1 MVRRLK
7 ENKVTGILMALLVGI
22 VMFVGMG
29 TMKVNATE
37 YRSGTIDPTTLQVGD
52 TVYVGVELSS
62 DKQIVVCKQCHMI
75 WITYGGSSQYW
86 IGDRINSIV
95 KRSDAHKDHAG
106 YVGYSEFSFYFTG
119 GYLSSNNTPY
129 TVMGNSNLG
138 YTIKY
143 NTNGGSAIADAVKQT
158 HIPSTFPT
166 TTKAGYDFIGWYTD
180 ENLTQP
186 VSRELSIFEDI
197 TLYAK
202 WSKSS
207 VHQHTFSN
215 SWSSNAYGHWH
226 AATCEHSD
234 LKEDFQ
240 EHSYG
245 TAGEARYTCSI
256 CKYVDA
262 DKKAAADIVDASK
275 VVLKADE
282 VQVGDKIYFGNQLS
296 PNKWITVCRKCH
308 MIWITSA
315 DSDPDNIDVGIS
327 DGDQK
332 CYEVKQTDE
341 HKNHKDDVGYADFNW
356 YTTNSNSPLE
366 RNVPYTVIENDNLGY
381 KITYNTNGGSE
392 VTEAVHQKKL
402 PDVLP
407 TTSKAEYEFAGWYT
421 DEALTKAAV
430 PGKALTGNTILY
442 AKWMVKQST
451 PSDPEPTKPVVK
463 AKRTKANDQA
473 LSSKFNITTGKSIKV
488 TWGKVAKA
496 DGYDVYMA
504 YCKKGKYTVVKSVK
518 SAKTLSVTIN
528 KLDKKAV
535 NQKDNVKCYVVA
547 YKKVAGK
554 KVTIGKSITGHAVGK
569 KNTTVTDVKK
579 IQTKKSAYSL
589 KKGKTAKIKATIIK
603 KNNKLPL
610 FGHTAKFRYDTSNKK
625 VATVSKDG
633 KITAK
638 GKGTCYVYIY
648 AVNGCA
654 KKVKVTVK

>member
-7 ENKVTGILMALLVGI
+7 ENKVTGILTALLVGI

-29 TMKVNATE
+29 TMKVDATE

-75 WITYGGSSQYW
+75 WITYGGSSQYG

-106 YVGYSEFSFYFTG
+106 YVGYSEFSFYFTQA
-119 GYLSSNNTPY
+119 YLPKNTPY

-158 HIPSTFPT
+158 HIPSIFPT
-166 TTKAGYDFIGWYTD
+166 TTRIGYMLEGWYTD
-180 ENLTQP
+180 EKCTQAAQ
-186 VSRELSIFEDI
+186 RELSIFEDI

-202 WSKSS
+202 WIEIGA
-207 VHQHTFSN
+207 HEHTFSDN
-215 SWSSNAYGHWH
+215 WSSNAYGHWH
-226 AATCEHSD
+226 AATCEHSN
-234 LKEDFQ
+234 LEENYQK
-240 EHSYG
+240 HSYG
-245 TAGEARYTCSI
+245 TTGEDRYTCLI

-262 DKKAAADIVDASK
+262 DKKAAAEVVDASK

-282 VQVGDKIYFGNQLS
+282 VQVGDKIYFGSQLS

-528 KLDKKAV
+528 KLNKKAV

-547 YKKVAGK
+547 YKKVDGK

-589 KKGKTAKIKATIIK
+589 KKGKTAKIKATIVK

>member
-7 ENKVTGILMALLVGI
+7 ENKVTGILTALLVGI

-37 YRSGTIDPTTLQVGD
+37 YRSETIDPTTLQVGD
-52 TVYVGVELSS
+52 TVYVGAELSP

-75 WITYGGSSQYW
+75 WITYGGSSQYG

-95 KRSDAHKDHAG
+95 MRSDAHKDHAG
-106 YVGYSEFSFYFTG
+106 YVGYSEFNFYFTG
-119 GYLSSNNTPY
+119 EYLPSNTPY

-158 HIPSTFPT
+158 HIPSIFPT
-166 TTKAGYDFIGWYTD
+166 TTRIGYMLEGWYTD
-180 ENLTQP
+180 EECTQAAQ
-186 VSRELSIFEDI
+186 RELSIFEDI

-202 WSKSS
+202 WIEIGA
-207 VHQHTFSN
+207 HEHTFSDN
-215 SWSSNAYGHWH
+215 WSSNAYGHWH
-226 AATCEHSD
+226 AATCEHSN
-234 LKEDFQ
+234 LEENYQK
-240 EHSYG
+240 HSYG
-245 TAGEARYTCSI
+245 TTGEDRYTCLI

-262 DKKAAADIVDASK
+262 DKKAAAEVVDASK
-275 VVLKADE
+275 IVLKADE

-296 PNKWITVCRKCH
+296 PNKWITVCKKCH

-315 DSDPDNIDVGIS
+315 DSDPDDISVGIGVGS
-327 DGDQK
+327 QK
-332 CYEVKQTDE
+332 CYEVEQTDE
-341 HKNHKDDVGYADFNW
+341 HKDHKDDVGYADFNW

-442 AKWMVKQST
+442 AKWTVKQST
-451 PSDPEPTKPVVK
+451 PSDPEPSKPVVK
-463 AKRTKANDQA
+463 AKRTKVNDQA
-473 LSSKFNITTGKSIKV
+473 LSSKFSITTGKTIKV

-518 SAKTLSVTIN
+518 AAKTLSVTIN
-528 KLDKKAV
+528 KLNKKAV

-547 YKKVAGK
+547 YKKVDGK

-579 IQTKKSAYSL
+579 IQIKKSAYSL
-589 KKGKTAKIKATIIK
+589 KKGKTAKIKATIVK

>member
-7 ENKVTGILMALLVGI
+7 ENKVTGILTALLVGI

-29 TMKVNATE
+29 TMKVNAAE
-37 YRSGTIDPTTLQVGD
+37 YRSGTVDPTNIQVGD

-75 WITYGGSSQYW
+75 WITYGGPSKYG

-95 KRSDAHKDHAG
+95 KRLDAHKDHAG
-106 YVGYSEFSFYFTG
+106 YVGYSEFSYYFTQA
-119 GYLSSNNTPY
+119 YLPKNTPY

-158 HIPSTFPT
+158 HIPSIFPT
-166 TTKAGYDFIGWYTD
+166 TTRIGYMLEGWYTD
-180 ENLTQP
+180 AECTQAAQ
-186 VSRELSIFEDI
+186 RELSIFEDI

-202 WSKSS
+202 WIEIGA
-207 VHQHTFSN
+207 HEHTFSDN
-215 SWSSNAYGHWH
+215 WSSNAYGHWH
-226 AATCEHSD
+226 AATCEHSN
-234 LKEDFQ
+234 LEENYQK
-240 EHSYG
+240 HSYG
-245 TAGEARYTCSI
+245 TTGEDRYTCLI

-296 PNKWITVCRKCH
+296 PNKWITVCKKCH

-315 DSDPDNIDVGIS
+315 DSDPDDISVGIGVGS
-327 DGDQK
+327 QK
-332 CYEVKQTDE
+332 CYEVEQTDE
-341 HKNHKDDVGYADFNW
+341 HKDHKDDVGYADFNW
-356 YTTNSNSPLE
+356 YTTNSESPLE
-366 RNVPYTVIENDNLGY
+366 RNVPYTVVENDNLGY

-442 AKWMVKQST
+442 AKWTVKQST
-451 PSDPEPTKPVVK
+451 PSDPEPSKPVVK
-463 AKRTKANDQA
+463 AKRTKVNDQA
-473 LSSKFNITTGKSIKV
+473 LSSKFSITTGKTIKV

-496 DGYDVYMA
+496 DGYEVYMA

-518 SAKTLSVTIN
+518 AAKTLSVTIN
-528 KLDKKAV
+528 KLNKKTV

-547 YKKVAGK
+547 YKKVDGK

-579 IQTKKSAYSL
+579 IQIKKSAYSL
-589 KKGKTAKIKATIIK
+589 KKGKTAKIKATIVK

-638 GKGTCYVYIY
+638 EKGTCYVYIY

>member
-7 ENKVTGILMALLVGI
+7 ENKVTGILTALLVGI

-52 TVYVGVELSS
+52 TVYVGAELSP

-75 WITYGGSSQYW
+75 WITYGGSSQYG

-95 KRSDAHKDHAG
+95 MRSDAHKDHAG
-106 YVGYSEFSFYFTG
+106 YVGYSEFNFYFTG
-119 GYLSSNNTPY
+119 EYLPSNTPY

-158 HIPSTFPT
+158 HIPSIFPT
-166 TTKAGYDFIGWYTD
+166 TTRIGYMLEGWYTD
-180 ENLTQP
+180 EECTQAAQ
-186 VSRELSIFEDI
+186 RELSIFEDI

-202 WSKSS
+202 WIEIGA
-207 VHQHTFSN
+207 HEHTFSDN
-215 SWSSNAYGHWH
+215 WSSNAYGHWH
-226 AATCEHSD
+226 AATCGHSD

-245 TAGEARYTCSI
+245 TTGEARYTCSI

-262 DKKAAADIVDASK
+262 DKKAAADIVDASNT
-275 VVLKADE
+275 VLKADE

-332 CYEVKQTDE
+332 CYEVEQTDE
-341 HKNHKDDVGYADFNW
+341 HKDHKDDVGYADFNW

-442 AKWMVKQST
+442 AKWTVKQST

-528 KLDKKAV
+528 KLDKKVV

-547 YKKVAGK
+547 YKKVDGK

-589 KKGKTAKIKATIIK
+589 KKGKTAKIKATIVK
-603 KNNKLPL
+603 KNKKLPL

-638 GKGTCYVYIY
+638 RKGTCYVYIY

>member
-7 ENKVTGILMALLVGI
+7 ENKVTGILTALLVGI

-29 TMKVNATE
+29 TMKVNAAE
-37 YRSGTIDPTTLQVGD
+37 YRSGTVDPTNIQVGD

-75 WITYGGSSQYW
+75 WITYGGPSKYG

-95 KRSDAHKDHAG
+95 KRLDAHKDHAG
-106 YVGYSEFSFYFTG
+106 YVGYSEFSYYFTQA
-119 GYLSSNNTPY
+119 YLPKNTPY

-158 HIPSTFPT
+158 HIPSIFPT
-166 TTKAGYDFIGWYTD
+166 TTRIGYMLEGWYTD
-180 ENLTQP
+180 EECTQAAQ
-186 VSRELSIFEDI
+186 RELSIFEDI

-202 WSKSS
+202 WIEIGA
-207 VHQHTFSN
+207 HEHTFSDN
-215 SWSSNAYGHWH
+215 WSSNAYGHWH
-226 AATCEHSD
+226 AATCEHSN
-234 LKEDFQ
+234 LEENYQK
-240 EHSYG
+240 HSYG
-245 TAGEARYTCSI
+245 TTGEDRYTCLI

-296 PNKWITVCRKCH
+296 PNKWITVCKKCH

-315 DSDPDNIDVGIS
+315 DSDPDDISVGIGVGS
-327 DGDQK
+327 QK
-332 CYEVKQTDE
+332 CYEVEQTDE
-341 HKNHKDDVGYADFNW
+341 HKDHKDDVGYADFNW
-356 YTTNSNSPLE
+356 YTTNSESPLE
-366 RNVPYTVIENDNLGY
+366 RNVPYTVVENDNLGY

-442 AKWMVKQST
+442 AKWTVKQST
-451 PSDPEPTKPVVK
+451 PSDPEPSKPVVK
-463 AKRTKANDQA
+463 AKRTKVNDQA
-473 LSSKFNITTGKSIKV
+473 LSSKFSITTGKTIKV

-496 DGYDVYMA
+496 DGYEVYMA

-518 SAKTLSVTIN
+518 AAKTLSVTIN
-528 KLDKKAV
+528 KLNKKTV

-579 IQTKKSAYSL
+579 IQIKKSAYSL
-589 KKGKTAKIKATIIK
+589 NKGKTAKIKATIVK

>member
-7 ENKVTGILMALLVGI
+7 ENKVTGILTALLIGI

-29 TMKVNATE
+29 TMKVNAAE
-37 YRSGTIDPTTLQVGD
+37 YRSGTVDPTNIQVGD

-75 WITYGGSSQYW
+75 WITYGGPSKYG

-95 KRSDAHKDHAG
+95 KRLDAHKDHAS
-106 YVGYSEFSFYFTG
+106 YVGYSEFSYYFTQA
-119 GYLSSNNTPY
+119 YLPKNTPY

-158 HIPSTFPT
+158 HIPSIFPT
-166 TTKAGYDFIGWYTD
+166 TTRIGYMLEGWYTD
-180 ENLTQP
+180 EECTQAAQ
-186 VSRELSIFEDI
+186 RELSIFEDI

-202 WSKSS
+202 WIEIGA
-207 VHQHTFSN
+207 HEHTFSDN
-215 SWSSNAYGHWH
+215 WSSNAYGHWH
-226 AATCEHSD
+226 AATCEHSN
-234 LKEDFQ
+234 LEENYQK
-240 EHSYG
+240 HSYG
-245 TAGEARYTCSI
+245 TTGEDRYTCLI

-262 DKKAAADIVDASK
+262 DKKAAADIVDASNT
-275 VVLKADE
+275 VLKADE

-296 PNKWITVCRKCH
+296 PNKWITVCKKCH

-315 DSDPDNIDVGIS
+315 DSDPDDISVGIGVGS
-327 DGDQK
+327 QK
-332 CYEVKQTDE
+332 CYEVEQTDE
-341 HKNHKDDVGYADFNW
+341 HKDHKDDVGYADFNW
-356 YTTNSNSPLE
+356 YTTNSESPLE

-442 AKWMVKQST
+442 AKWTVKQST
-451 PSDPEPTKPVVK
+451 PSDPEPSKPVVK
-463 AKRTKANDQA
+463 AKRTKVNDQA
-473 LSSKFNITTGKSIKV
+473 LSSKFSITTGKTIKV

-496 DGYDVYMA
+496 DGYDVYMT

-518 SAKTLSVTIN
+518 AAKTLSVTIN

-547 YKKVAGK
+547 YKKVDGK

-579 IQTKKSAYSL
+579 IQIKKSAYSL
-589 KKGKTAKIKATIIK
+589 KKGKTAKIKATIVK

>member
-7 ENKVTGILMALLVGI
+7 ENKVTGILTALLVGI

-29 TMKVNATE
+29 TMKVNAAE
-37 YRSGTIDPTTLQVGD
+37 YRSGTVDPTNIQVGD

-75 WITYGGSSQYW
+75 WITYGGPSKYG

-95 KRSDAHKDHAG
+95 KRLDAHKDHAS
-106 YVGYSEFSFYFTG
+106 YVGYSEFSYYFTQA
-119 GYLSSNNTPY
+119 YLPKNTPY

-158 HIPSTFPT
+158 HIPSIFPT
-166 TTKAGYDFIGWYTD
+166 TTRIGYMLEGWYTD
-180 ENLTQP
+180 EECTQAAQ
-186 VSRELSIFEDI
+186 RELSIFEDI

-202 WSKSS
+202 WIEIGA
-207 VHQHTFSN
+207 HEHTFSDN
-215 SWSSNAYGHWH
+215 WSSNAYGHWH
-226 AATCEHSD
+226 AATCEHSN
-234 LKEDFQ
+234 LEENYQK
-240 EHSYG
+240 HSYG
-245 TAGEARYTCSI
+245 TTGEARYTCSI

-332 CYEVKQTDE
+332 CYEVEQTDE
-341 HKNHKDDVGYADFNW
+341 HKDHKDDVGYADFNW

-442 AKWMVKQST
+442 AKWTVKQS
-451 PSDPEPTKPVVK
+451 PVVK

-528 KLDKKAV
+528 KLNKKAV

-579 IQTKKSAYSL
+579 IQIKKSAYSL
-589 KKGKTAKIKATIIK
+589 NKGKTAKIKATIVK

>member
-7 ENKVTGILMALLVGI
+7 ENKVTGILTALLVGI

-37 YRSGTIDPTTLQVGD
+37 YRSGTIDPTNIQVGD

-75 WITYGGSSQYW
+75 WITYGGPSKYG

-95 KRSDAHKDHAG
+95 KRLDAHKDHAS
-106 YVGYSEFSFYFTG
+106 YVGYSEFSYYFTQA
-119 GYLSSNNTPY
+119 YLPKNTPY

-158 HIPSTFPT
+158 HIPSIFPT
-166 TTKAGYDFIGWYTD
+166 TTRIGYMLEGWYTD
-180 ENLTQP
+180 EECTQAAQ
-186 VSRELSIFEDI
+186 RELSIFEDI

-202 WSKSS
+202 WIEIGA
-207 VHQHTFSN
+207 HEHTFSDN
-215 SWSSNAYGHWH
+215 WSSNAYGHWH
-226 AATCEHSD
+226 AATCEHSN
-234 LKEDFQ
+234 LEENYQK
-240 EHSYG
+240 HSYG
-245 TAGEARYTCSI
+245 TTGEDRYTCLI

-262 DKKAAADIVDASK
+262 DKKAAAEVVDASK
-275 VVLKADE
+275 IVLKADE

-296 PNKWITVCRKCH
+296 PNKWITVCKKCH

-315 DSDPDNIDVGIS
+315 DSDPDDISVGIGVGS
-327 DGDQK
+327 QK
-332 CYEVKQTDE
+332 CYEVEQTDE
-341 HKNHKDDVGYADFNW
+341 HKDHKDDVGYADFNW

-442 AKWMVKQST
+442 AKWTVKQST
-451 PSDPEPTKPVVK
+451 PSDPEPSKPVVK
-463 AKRTKANDQA
+463 AKRTKVNDQA
-473 LSSKFNITTGKSIKV
+473 LSSKFSITTGKTIKV

-518 SAKTLSVTIN
+518 AAKTLSVTIN
-528 KLDKKAV
+528 KLNKKAV

-547 YKKVAGK
+547 YKKVDGK

-579 IQTKKSAYSL
+579 IQIKKSAYSL
-589 KKGKTAKIKATIIK
+589 KKGKTAKIKATIVK

>member
-7 ENKVTGILMALLVGI
+7 ENKVTGILTALLVGI

-29 TMKVNATE
+29 TMKVNAAE
-37 YRSGTIDPTTLQVGD
+37 YRSGTVDPTNIQVGD

-75 WITYGGSSQYW
+75 WITYGGPSKYG

-95 KRSDAHKDHAG
+95 KRLDAHKDHAS
-106 YVGYSEFSFYFTG
+106 YVGYSEFSYYFTQA
-119 GYLSSNNTPY
+119 YLPKNTPY

-158 HIPSTFPT
+158 HIPSIFPT
-166 TTKAGYDFIGWYTD
+166 TTRIGYMLEGWYTD
-180 ENLTQP
+180 EECTQAAQ
-186 VSRELSIFEDI
+186 RELSIFEDI

-202 WSKSS
+202 WIEIGA
-207 VHQHTFSN
+207 HEHTFSDN
-215 SWSSNAYGHWH
+215 WSSNAYGHWH
-226 AATCEHSD
+226 AATCEHSN
-234 LKEDFQ
+234 LEENYQK
-240 EHSYG
+240 HSYG
-245 TAGEARYTCSI
+245 TTGEDRYTCLI

-262 DKKAAADIVDASK
+262 DKKAAAEVVDASK
-275 VVLKADE
+275 IVLKADE

-296 PNKWITVCRKCH
+296 PNKWITVCKKCH

-315 DSDPDNIDVGIS
+315 DSDPDDISVGIGVGS
-327 DGDQK
+327 QK
-332 CYEVKQTDE
+332 CYEVEQTDE
-341 HKNHKDDVGYADFNW
+341 HKDHKDDVGYADFNW

-442 AKWMVKQST
+442 AKWTVKQST
-451 PSDPEPTKPVVK
+451 PSDPEPSKPVVK
-463 AKRTKANDQA
+463 AKRTKVNDQA
-473 LSSKFNITTGKSIKV
+473 LSSKFSITTGKTIKV

-518 SAKTLSVTIN
+518 AAKTLSVTIN
-528 KLDKKAV
+528 KLNKKAV

-547 YKKVAGK
+547 YKKVDGK

-579 IQTKKSAYSL
+579 IQIKKSAYSL
-589 KKGKTAKIKATIIK
+589 KKGKTAKIKATIVK

>member
-7 ENKVTGILMALLVGI
+7 ENKVTGILTALLIGI

-29 TMKVNATE
+29 TMKVNAAE
-37 YRSGTIDPTTLQVGD
+37 YRSGTVDPTNIQVGD

-75 WITYGGSSQYW
+75 WITYGGPSKYG

-95 KRSDAHKDHAG
+95 KRLDAHKDHAS
-106 YVGYSEFSFYFTG
+106 YVGYSEFSFYFTQA
-119 GYLSSNNTPY
+119 YLPKNTPY

-158 HIPSTFPT
+158 HIPSIFPT
-166 TTKAGYDFIGWYTD
+166 TTRIGYMLEGWYTD
-180 ENLTQP
+180 EECTQAAQ
-186 VSRELSIFEDI
+186 RELSIFEDI

-202 WSKSS
+202 WIEIGA
-207 VHQHTFSN
+207 HEHTFSDN
-215 SWSSNAYGHWH
+215 WSSNAYGHWH
-226 AATCEHSD
+226 AATCEHSN
-234 LKEDFQ
+234 LEENYQK
-240 EHSYG
+240 HSYG
-245 TAGEARYTCSI
+245 TTGEDRYTCLI

-262 DKKAAADIVDASK
+262 DKKAAAEVVDASK
-275 VVLKADE
+275 IVLKADE

-296 PNKWITVCRKCH
+296 PNKWITVCKKCH

-315 DSDPDNIDVGIS
+315 DSDPDDISVGIGVGS
-327 DGDQK
+327 QK
-332 CYEVKQTDE
+332 CYEVEQTDA
-341 HKNHKDDVGYADFNW
+341 HKDHPDDVVYADFNW
-356 YTTNSNSPLE
+356 YTTNSESPLE
-366 RNVPYTVIENDNLGY
+366 RNVPYTVVENDNLGY

-442 AKWMVKQST
+442 AKWTVKQST
-451 PSDPEPTKPVVK
+451 PSDPESPKPVVK
-463 AKRTKANDQA
+463 VKRTKANDQA

-528 KLDKKAV
+528 KLNKKAV

-569 KNTTVTDVKK
+569 KNTTVTDAKK
-579 IQTKKSAYSL
+579 IQIRKSAYSL
-589 KKGKTAKIKATIIK
+589 NKGKTAKIKATIVK

>member
-7 ENKVTGILMALLVGI
+7 ENKVTGILTALLVGI

-29 TMKVNATE
+29 TMKVNAAE
-37 YRSGTIDPTTLQVGD
+37 YRSGTVDPTNIQVGD

-75 WITYGGSSQYW
+75 WITYGGPSKYG

-95 KRSDAHKDHAG
+95 KRLDAHKDHAS
-106 YVGYSEFSFYFTG
+106 YVGYSEFSYYFTQA
-119 GYLSSNNTPY
+119 YLPKNTPY

-158 HIPSTFPT
+158 HIPSIFPT
-166 TTKAGYDFIGWYTD
+166 TTRIGYMLEGWYTD
-180 ENLTQP
+180 EECTQAAQ
-186 VSRELSIFEDI
+186 RELSIFEDI

-202 WSKSS
+202 WIEIGA
-207 VHQHTFSN
+207 HEHTFSDN
-215 SWSSNAYGHWH
+215 WSSNAYGHWH
-226 AATCEHSD
+226 AATCEHSN
-234 LKEDFQ
+234 LEENYQK
-240 EHSYG
+240 HSYG
-245 TAGEARYTCSI
+245 TTGEDRYTCLI

-262 DKKAAADIVDASK
+262 DKKAAAEVVDASK
-275 VVLKADE
+275 IVLKADE

-296 PNKWITVCRKCH
+296 PNKWITVCKKCH

-315 DSDPDNIDVGIS
+315 DSDPDDKSVGIGVGS
-327 DGDQK
+327 QK
-332 CYEVKQTDE
+332 CYEVEQTDE
-341 HKNHKDDVGYADFNW
+341 HKDHKDDVGYADFNW

-442 AKWMVKQST
+442 AKWTVKQS
-451 PSDPEPTKPVVK
+451 PVVK

-589 KKGKTAKIKATIIK
+589 KKGKTAKIKATIVK

>member
-7 ENKVTGILMALLVGI
+7 ENKVTGILTALLVGI

-52 TVYVGVELSS
+52 TVYVGAELSP

-75 WITYGGSSQYW
+75 WITYGGSSQYP

-95 KRSDAHKDHAG
+95 MRSDAHKDHAG
-106 YVGYSEFSFYFTG
+106 YVGYSEFNFYFTG
-119 GYLSSNNTPY
+119 EYLPSNTPY

-143 NTNGGSAIADAVKQT
+143 NTNDGSAIADAVKQT

-197 TLYAK
+197 TLYVK

-207 VHQHTFSN
+207 VHQHTFSD
-215 SWSSNAYGHWH
+215 SWSSNKYGHWH

-262 DKKAAADIVDASK
+262 DKKAAADIVDASNT
-275 VVLKADE
+275 VLKADE

-332 CYEVKQTDE
+332 CYEVEQTDE
-341 HKNHKDDVGYADFNW
+341 HKDHKDDVGYADFNW

-442 AKWMVKQST
+442 AKWTVKQST

-488 TWGKVAKA
+488 TWGEVAK
-496 DGYDVYMA
+496 
-504 YCKKGKYTVVKSVK
+504 
-518 SAKTLSVTIN
+518 
-528 KLDKKAV
+528 
-535 NQKDNVKCYVVA
+535 
-547 YKKVAGK
+547 
-554 KVTIGKSITGHAVGK
+554 
-569 KNTTVTDVKK
+569 
-579 IQTKKSAYSL
+579 
-589 KKGKTAKIKATIIK
+589 
-603 KNNKLPL
+603 
-610 FGHTAKFRYDTSNKK
+610 
-625 VATVSKDG
+625 
-633 KITAK
+633 
-638 GKGTCYVYIY
+638 
-648 AVNGCA
+648 
-654 KKVKVTVK
+654 

>member
-7 ENKVTGILMALLVGI
+7 ENKVTGILTALLVGI

-75 WITYGGSSQYW
+75 WITYGGSSQYG

-106 YVGYSEFSFYFTG
+106 YVGYSEFSFYFTQA
-119 GYLSSNNTPY
+119 YLPKNTPY

-158 HIPSTFPT
+158 HIPSIFPT
-166 TTKAGYDFIGWYTD
+166 TTRIGYMLEGWYTD
-180 ENLTQP
+180 EKCTQAAQ
-186 VSRELSIFEDI
+186 RELSIFEDI

-202 WSKSS
+202 WIEIGA
-207 VHQHTFSN
+207 HEHTFSDN
-215 SWSSNAYGHWH
+215 WSSNAYGHWH
-226 AATCEHSD
+226 AATCEHSN
-234 LKEDFQ
+234 LEENYQK
-240 EHSYG
+240 HSYG
-245 TAGEARYTCSI
+245 TTGEDRYTCLI

-262 DKKAAADIVDASK
+262 DKKAAAEVVDASK
-275 VVLKADE
+275 IVLKADE

-315 DSDPDNIDVGIS
+315 DSDLDDISVGIGVGS
-327 DGDQK
+327 QK
-332 CYEVKQTDE
+332 CYEVEQTDE
-341 HKNHKDDVGYADFNW
+341 HKDHKDDVGYADFNW
-356 YTTNSNSPLE
+356 YTTNSESPLE

-442 AKWMVKQST
+442 AKWTVKQST
-451 PSDPEPTKPVVK
+451 PSDPEPSKPVVK
-463 AKRTKANDQA
+463 AKRTKVNDQA
-473 LSSKFNITTGKSIKV
+473 LSSKFSITTGKTIKV

-518 SAKTLSVTIN
+518 AAKTLSVTIN
-528 KLDKKAV
+528 KLNKKAV

-547 YKKVAGK
+547 YKKVDGK

-589 KKGKTAKIKATIIK
+589 KKGKTAKIKATIVK

>member
-7 ENKVTGILMALLVGI
+7 ENKVTGILTALLVGI

-29 TMKVNATE
+29 TMKVNAAE
-37 YRSGTIDPTTLQVGD
+37 YRSGTVDPTNIQVGD

-75 WITYGGSSQYW
+75 WITYGGPSKYG

-95 KRSDAHKDHAG
+95 KRLDAHKDHAS
-106 YVGYSEFSFYFTG
+106 YVGYSEFSYYFTQA
-119 GYLSSNNTPY
+119 YLPKNTPY

-158 HIPSTFPT
+158 HIPSIFPT
-166 TTKAGYDFIGWYTD
+166 TTRIGYMLEGWYTD
-180 ENLTQP
+180 EECTQAAQ
-186 VSRELSIFEDI
+186 RELSIFEDI

-202 WSKSS
+202 WIEIGA
-207 VHQHTFSN
+207 HEHTFSDN
-215 SWSSNAYGHWH
+215 WSSNAYGHWH
-226 AATCEHSD
+226 AATCEHSN
-234 LKEDFQ
+234 LEENYQK
-240 EHSYG
+240 HSYG
-245 TAGEARYTCSI
+245 TTGEDRYTCLI

-296 PNKWITVCRKCH
+296 PNKWITVCKKCH

-315 DSDPDNIDVGIS
+315 DSDPDDISVGIGVGS
-327 DGDQK
+327 QK
-332 CYEVKQTDE
+332 CYEVEQTDE
-341 HKNHKDDVGYADFNW
+341 HKDHKDDVGYADFNW
-356 YTTNSNSPLE
+356 YTTNSESPLE
-366 RNVPYTVIENDNLGY
+366 RNVPYTVVENDNLGY

-442 AKWMVKQST
+442 AKWTVKQST
-451 PSDPEPTKPVVK
+451 PSDPEPSKPVVK
-463 AKRTKANDQA
+463 AKRTKVNDQA
-473 LSSKFNITTGKSIKV
+473 LSSKFSITTGKTIKV

-496 DGYDVYMA
+496 DGYEVYMA

-518 SAKTLSVTIN
+518 AAKTLSVTIN
-528 KLDKKAV
+528 KLNKKTV

-547 YKKVAGK
+547 YKKVDGK

-579 IQTKKSAYSL
+579 IQIKKSAYSL
-589 KKGKTAKIKATIIK
+589 KKGKTAKIKATIVK

-638 GKGTCYVYIY
+638 EKGTCYVYIY

>member
-7 ENKVTGILMALLVGI
+7 ENKVTGILTALLVGI

-52 TVYVGVELSS
+52 TVYRGVQFTSDAEVAICKTCRMVWIANGYYADHICVELEESEEHKNHS
-62 DKQIVVCKQCHMI
+62 VG
-75 WITYGGSSQYW
+75 WSYFNWYFETTNTTYSKSP
-86 IGDRINSIV
+86 ILFD
-95 KRSDAHKDHAG
+95 
-106 YVGYSEFSFYFTG
+106 
-119 GYLSSNNTPY
+119 TPY
-129 TVMGNSNLG
+129 TIVENGLLG
-138 YTIKY
+138 YTITY
-143 NTNGGSAIADAVKQT
+143 NTNGGSEVAKAEKQT
-158 HIPSTFPT
+158 NIPKDLPVPV
-166 TTKAGYDFIGWYTD
+166 KEGYDFAGWYKD
-180 ENLTQP
+180 EALTER
-186 VSRELSIFEDI
+186 VWTGSTVVKDI

-202 WSKSS
+202 WTE
-207 VHQHTFSN
+207 HTHKFSHL
-215 SWSSNAYGHWH
+215 WESNKYGHWH
-226 AATCEHSD
+226 PATCGHSD

-296 PNKWITVCRKCH
+296 PNKWITVCKKCH

-315 DSDPDNIDVGIS
+315 DSDPDDISVGIGVGS
-327 DGDQK
+327 QK
-332 CYEVKQTDE
+332 CYEVEQTDA
-341 HKNHKDDVGYADFNW
+341 HKDHPDDVVYADFNW
-356 YTTNSNSPLE
+356 YTTNSESPLE
-366 RNVPYTVIENDNLGY
+366 RNVPYTVVENDNLGY

-407 TTSKAEYEFAGWYT
+407 TTSKAEYEFSGWYT

-430 PGKALTGNTILY
+430 PGKVLTGDTILY
-442 AKWMVKQST
+442 AKWTVKQSI
-451 PSDPEPTKPVVK
+451 PSDPESPKPVVK

-528 KLDKKAV
+528 KLNKKAV

-569 KNTTVTDVKK
+569 KNTTVTDAKK
-579 IQTKKSAYSL
+579 IQIRKSAYSL
-589 KKGKTAKIKATIIK
+589 NKGKTAKIKATIVK

>member
-7 ENKVTGILMALLVGI
+7 ENKVTGILTALLVGI

-29 TMKVNATE
+29 TMKANAAE
-37 YRSGTIDPTTLQVGD
+37 YRSGTIDPTTIQVGD

-75 WITYGGSSQYW
+75 WITYGGPSQYS

-95 KRSDAHKDHAG
+95 MRSDAHKDHAG
-106 YVGYSEFSFYFTG
+106 YVGYSAFSFYFAQA
-119 GYLSSNNTPY
+119 YLPKNTPY

-143 NTNGGSAIADAVKQT
+143 NTNGGSLIADAVKQT

-166 TTKAGYDFIGWYTD
+166 TTKAGHDFIGWYTD
-180 ENLTQP
+180 ENLTQSA
-186 VSRELSIFEDI
+186 SRGLSIFEDI

-202 WSKSS
+202 WSESS

-215 SWSSNAYGHWH
+215 SWSSNVYGHWH

-245 TAGEARYTCSI
+245 TTGEDRYTCSI

-262 DKKAAADIVDASK
+262 DKKATAEIVDASK
-275 VVLKADE
+275 IVLKADE
-282 VQVGDKIYFGNQLS
+282 VQVGDEIYFGNQLS
-296 PNKWITVCRKCH
+296 PNKWIVVCNKCH
-308 MIWITSA
+308 MIWITDA
-315 DSDPDNIDVGIS
+315 DSDPDDISIGIGVG
-327 DGDQK
+327 DRK
-332 CYEVKQTDE
+332 CYEVEQTDA
-341 HKNHKDDVGYADFNW
+341 HKDHPDDVVYDNFNW
-356 YTTNSNSPLE
+356 FTTNSDSPLE

-392 VTEAVHQKKL
+392 VAEAVHQKKL

-407 TTSKAEYEFAGWYT
+407 TTTKDEYEFAGWYT
-421 DEALTKAAV
+421 DEALTEAAV

-442 AKWMVKQST
+442 AKWTVKQST
-451 PSDPEPTKPVVK
+451 PTKPTVK

-473 LSSKFNITTGKSIKV
+473 LSSKFSITTGKTIKV

-504 YCKKGKYTVVKSVK
+504 YCKKGQYTVVKSVK
-518 SAKTLSVTIN
+518 SAKTLSATIN

-547 YKKVAGK
+547 YKKVNGK

-569 KNTTVTDVKK
+569 KNTTVTDAKR
-579 IQTKKSAYSL
+579 IRINKSAYSL
-589 KKGKTAKIKATIIK
+589 KKGKTAKIKAAIVK

-625 VATVSKDG
+625 VATVSKEG

-638 GKGTCYVYIY
+638 GKGTCYVYLY

>member
-7 ENKVTGILMALLVGI
+7 ENKVTGILTALLVGI

-75 WITYGGSSQYW
+75 WITYGGSSQYG

-106 YVGYSEFSFYFTG
+106 YVGYSEFSFYFTQA
-119 GYLSSNNTPY
+119 YLPKNTPY

-158 HIPSTFPT
+158 HIPSIFPT

-180 ENLTQP
+180 ENLTQSA
-186 VSRELSIFEDI
+186 SRELSIFEDM

-202 WSKSS
+202 WSKLS
-207 VHQHTFSN
+207 VHQHTFSD

-226 AATCEHSD
+226 SATCGHSD

-296 PNKWITVCRKCH
+296 PNKWITVCKKCH

-315 DSDPDNIDVGIS
+315 DSDQDDISVGIGVGS
-327 DGDQK
+327 QK
-332 CYEVKQTDE
+332 CYEVEQTDA
-341 HKNHKDDVGYADFNW
+341 HKDHPDDVGYADFNW

-407 TTSKAEYEFAGWYT
+407 TTSKAGYEFAGWYT
-421 DEALTKAAV
+421 DEALTKVAV

-442 AKWMVKQST
+442 AKWTVKQST

-473 LSSKFNITTGKSIKV
+473 LSSKFSITTGKSIKV

-528 KLDKKAV
+528 KLNKKAV

-547 YKKVAGK
+547 YKKVADK

-569 KNTTVTDVKK
+569 KNTTVTDAKK

-589 KKGKTAKIKATIIK
+589 KKGKTAKIKATIVK

>member
-7 ENKVTGILMALLVGI
+7 ENKVTGILTALLVGI

-29 TMKVNATE
+29 TMKVNAAE
-37 YRSGTIDPTTLQVGD
+37 YRSGTVDPTNIQVGD

-75 WITYGGSSQYW
+75 WITYGGPSKYG

-95 KRSDAHKDHAG
+95 KRLDAHKDHAG
-106 YVGYSEFSFYFTG
+106 YVGYSEFSYYFTQA
-119 GYLSSNNTPY
+119 YLPKNTPY

-158 HIPSTFPT
+158 HIPSIFPT
-166 TTKAGYDFIGWYTD
+166 TTRIGYMLEGWYTD
-180 ENLTQP
+180 EECTQAAQ
-186 VSRELSIFEDI
+186 RELSIFEDI

-202 WSKSS
+202 WIEIGA
-207 VHQHTFSN
+207 HEHTFSDN
-215 SWSSNAYGHWH
+215 WSSNAYGHWH
-226 AATCEHSD
+226 AATCEHSN
-234 LKEDFQ
+234 LEENYQK
-240 EHSYG
+240 HSYG
-245 TAGEARYTCSI
+245 TTGEDRYTCLI

-296 PNKWITVCRKCH
+296 PNKWITVCKKCH

-315 DSDPDNIDVGIS
+315 DSDPDDISVGIGVGS
-327 DGDQK
+327 QK
-332 CYEVKQTDE
+332 CYEVEQTDE
-341 HKNHKDDVGYADFNW
+341 HKDHKDDVGYADFNW
-356 YTTNSNSPLE
+356 YTTNSESPLE
-366 RNVPYTVIENDNLGY
+366 RNVPYTVVENDNLGY

-442 AKWMVKQST
+442 AKWTVKQST
-451 PSDPEPTKPVVK
+451 PSDPEPSKPVVK
-463 AKRTKANDQA
+463 AKRTKVNDQA
-473 LSSKFNITTGKSIKV
+473 LSSKFSITTGKTIKV

-496 DGYDVYMA
+496 DGYEVYMA

-518 SAKTLSVTIN
+518 AAKTLSVTIN
-528 KLDKKAV
+528 KLNKKTV

-547 YKKVAGK
+547 YKKVDGK

-579 IQTKKSAYSL
+579 IQIKKSAYSL
-589 KKGKTAKIKATIIK
+589 KKGKTAKIKATIVK

-638 GKGTCYVYIY
+638 EKGTCYVYIY

>member
-7 ENKVTGILMALLVGI
+7 ENKVTGILTALLVGI

-37 YRSGTIDPTTLQVGD
+37 YRSGTIDPATLQVGD

-62 DKQIVVCKQCHMI
+62 DRQIVVCEQCHMI
-75 WITYGGSSQYW
+75 WITYGGYHDYGT
-86 IGDRINSIV
+86 GDRINSIV
-95 KRSDAHKDHAG
+95 RKSDAHKDHEKS
-106 YVGYSEFSFYFTG
+106 VGYTDFSFFFTG
-119 GYLSSNNTPY
+119 GYLPSNTPY

-158 HIPSTFPT
+158 HIPITFPT

-186 VSRELSIFEDI
+186 ASRELSIFEDI

-202 WSKSS
+202 WSKLS

-240 EHSYG
+240 GHSYG

-262 DKKAAADIVDASK
+262 DKKAAADIVDASNT
-275 VVLKADE
+275 VLKADE

-296 PNKWITVCRKCH
+296 PNKWITVCKKCH

-315 DSDPDNIDVGIS
+315 DSDPDDISVGIGVGS
-327 DGDQK
+327 QK
-332 CYEVKQTDE
+332 CYEVEQTDA
-341 HKNHKDDVGYADFNW
+341 HKDHPDDVVYADFNW
-356 YTTNSNSPLE
+356 YTTNSESPLE
-366 RNVPYTVIENDNLGY
+366 RNVPYTVVENDNLGY

-430 PGKALTGNTILY
+430 PGNALTGNTILY
-442 AKWMVKQST
+442 AKWTVKQST
-451 PSDPEPTKPVVK
+451 PSDPESPKPVVK
-463 AKRTKANDQA
+463 VKRTKANDQA
-473 LSSKFNITTGKSIKV
+473 LSSKFNITTGKTIKV

-518 SAKTLSVTIN
+518 SAKTLSMTIN

-547 YKKVAGK
+547 YKKVDGK

-569 KNTTVTDVKK
+569 KNITVTDAKK
-579 IQTKKSAYSL
+579 IQVKKSAYSL
-589 KKGKTAKIKATIIK
+589 KKGKTAKIKATIVK

>member
-7 ENKVTGILMALLVGI
+7 ENKVTGILTALLVGI

-29 TMKVNATE
+29 TMKVNAAE
-37 YRSGTIDPTTLQVGD
+37 YRSGTVDPTNIQVGD

-75 WITYGGSSQYW
+75 WITYGGPSKYG

-95 KRSDAHKDHAG
+95 KRLDAHKDHAS
-106 YVGYSEFSFYFTG
+106 YVGYSEFSYYFTQA
-119 GYLSSNNTPY
+119 YLPKNTPY

-158 HIPSTFPT
+158 HIPSIFPT
-166 TTKAGYDFIGWYTD
+166 TTRIGYMLEGWYTD
-180 ENLTQP
+180 EECTQAAQ
-186 VSRELSIFEDI
+186 RELSIFEDI

-202 WSKSS
+202 WIEIGA
-207 VHQHTFSN
+207 HEHTFSDN
-215 SWSSNAYGHWH
+215 WSSNAYGHWH
-226 AATCEHSD
+226 AATCEHSN
-234 LKEDFQ
+234 LEENYQK
-240 EHSYG
+240 HSYG
-245 TAGEARYTCSI
+245 TTGEDRYTCLI

-262 DKKAAADIVDASK
+262 DKKAAAEVVDASK
-275 VVLKADE
+275 IVLKADE

-296 PNKWITVCRKCH
+296 PNKWITVCKKCH

-315 DSDPDNIDVGIS
+315 DSDPDDISVGIGVGS
-327 DGDQK
+327 QK
-332 CYEVKQTDE
+332 CYEVEQTDE
-341 HKNHKDDVGYADFNW
+341 HKDHKDDVGYADFNW
-356 YTTNSNSPLE
+356 YTTNSESPLE
-366 RNVPYTVIENDNLGY
+366 RNVPYTVVENGLLGY
-381 KITYNTNGGSE
+381 TITYNTNGGSE

-442 AKWMVKQST
+442 AKWTVKQST
-451 PSDPEPTKPVVK
+451 PSDPEPSKPVVK
-463 AKRTKANDQA
+463 AKRTKVNDQA
-473 LSSKFNITTGKSIKV
+473 LSSKFSITTGKTIKV

-496 DGYDVYMA
+496 DGYEVYMA

-518 SAKTLSVTIN
+518 AAKTLSVTIN
-528 KLDKKAV
+528 KLNKKAV

-547 YKKVAGK
+547 YKKVDGK

-579 IQTKKSAYSL
+579 IQIKKSAYSL
-589 KKGKTAKIKATIIK
+589 KKGKTAKIKATIVK

-638 GKGTCYVYIY
+638 EKGTCYVYIY

>member
-7 ENKVTGILMALLVGI
+7 ENKVTGILTALLVGI

-52 TVYVGVELSS
+52 TVYVGAELSP

-75 WITYGGSSQYW
+75 WITYGGSSQYG

-95 KRSDAHKDHAG
+95 MRSDAHKDHAG
-106 YVGYSEFSFYFTG
+106 YVGYSEFNFYFTG
-119 GYLSSNNTPY
+119 EYLPSNTPY

-158 HIPSTFPT
+158 HIPSIFPT
-166 TTKAGYDFIGWYTD
+166 TTRIGYMLEGWYTD
-180 ENLTQP
+180 EECTQAAQ
-186 VSRELSIFEDI
+186 RELSIFEDI

-202 WSKSS
+202 WIEIGA
-207 VHQHTFSN
+207 HEHTFSDN
-215 SWSSNAYGHWH
+215 WSSNAYGHWH
-226 AATCEHSD
+226 AATCEHSN
-234 LKEDFQ
+234 LEENYQK
-240 EHSYG
+240 HSYG
-245 TAGEARYTCSI
+245 TTGEDRYTCLI

-262 DKKAAADIVDASK
+262 DKKAAAEVVDASK
-275 VVLKADE
+275 IVLKADE

-296 PNKWITVCRKCH
+296 PNKWITVCKKCH

-315 DSDPDNIDVGIS
+315 DSDPDDISVGIGVGS
-327 DGDQK
+327 QK
-332 CYEVKQTDE
+332 CYEVEQTDA
-341 HKNHKDDVGYADFNW
+341 HKDHPDDVVYADFNW
-356 YTTNSNSPLE
+356 YTTNSESPLE
-366 RNVPYTVIENDNLGY
+366 RNVPYTVVENGLLGY
-381 KITYNTNGGSE
+381 TITYNTNGGSE

-442 AKWMVKQST
+442 AKWTVKQS
-451 PSDPEPTKPVVK
+451 PVVK

-528 KLDKKAV
+528 KLNKKAV

-589 KKGKTAKIKATIIK
+589 KKGKTAKIKATIVK

-633 KITAK
+633 RITAK

>member
-7 ENKVTGILMALLVGI
+7 ENKVTGILTALLVGI

-75 WITYGGSSQYW
+75 WITYSGSSQYG

-106 YVGYSEFSFYFTG
+106 YVGYSEFSFYFTQA
-119 GYLSSNNTPY
+119 YLPKNTPY

-158 HIPSTFPT
+158 HIPSIFPT
-166 TTKAGYDFIGWYTD
+166 TTRIGYMLEGWYTD
-180 ENLTQP
+180 EKCTQAAQ
-186 VSRELSIFEDI
+186 RELSIFEDI

-202 WSKSS
+202 WIEIGA
-207 VHQHTFSN
+207 HEHTFSDN
-215 SWSSNAYGHWH
+215 WSSNAYGHWH
-226 AATCEHSD
+226 AATCEHSN
-234 LKEDFQ
+234 LEENYQK
-240 EHSYG
+240 HSYG
-245 TAGEARYTCSI
+245 TTGEDRYTCLI

-262 DKKAAADIVDASK
+262 DKKAAAEVVDASK
-275 VVLKADE
+275 IVLKADE

-315 DSDPDNIDVGIS
+315 DSDPDDISVGIGVGS
-327 DGDQK
+327 QK
-332 CYEVKQTDE
+332 CYEVEQTDE
-341 HKNHKDDVGYADFNW
+341 HKDHKDDVGYADFNW
-356 YTTNSNSPLE
+356 YTTNSESPLE

-442 AKWMVKQST
+442 AKWTVKQST
-451 PSDPEPTKPVVK
+451 PSDPEPSKPVVK
-463 AKRTKANDQA
+463 AKRTKVNDQA
-473 LSSKFNITTGKSIKV
+473 LSSKFSITTGKTIKV

-518 SAKTLSVTIN
+518 AAKTLSVTIN
-528 KLDKKAV
+528 KLNKKAV

-547 YKKVAGK
+547 YKKVDGK

-589 KKGKTAKIKATIIK
+589 KKGKTAKIKATIVK

>member
-7 ENKVTGILMALLVGI
+7 ENKVTGILTALLVGI

-29 TMKVNATE
+29 TMKVNAAE
-37 YRSGTIDPTTLQVGD
+37 YRSGTVDPTNIQVGD

-75 WITYGGSSQYW
+75 WITYGGPSKYG

-95 KRSDAHKDHAG
+95 KRLDAHKDHAS
-106 YVGYSEFSFYFTG
+106 YVGYSEFSYYFTQA
-119 GYLSSNNTPY
+119 YLPKNTPY

-158 HIPSTFPT
+158 HIPSIFPT
-166 TTKAGYDFIGWYTD
+166 TTRIGYMLEGWYTD
-180 ENLTQP
+180 EECTQAAQ
-186 VSRELSIFEDI
+186 RELSIFEDI

-202 WSKSS
+202 WIEIGA
-207 VHQHTFSN
+207 HEHTFSDN
-215 SWSSNAYGHWH
+215 WSSNAYGHWH
-226 AATCEHSD
+226 AATCEHSN
-234 LKEDFQ
+234 LEENYQK
-240 EHSYG
+240 HSYG
-245 TAGEARYTCSI
+245 TTGEDRYTCLI

-262 DKKAAADIVDASK
+262 DKKAAAEVVDASK
-275 VVLKADE
+275 IVLKADE

-296 PNKWITVCRKCH
+296 PNKWITVCKKCH

-315 DSDPDNIDVGIS
+315 DSDPDDISVGIGVGS
-327 DGDQK
+327 QK
-332 CYEVKQTDE
+332 CYEVEQTDE
-341 HKNHKDDVGYADFNW
+341 HKDHKDDVGYADFNW

-442 AKWMVKQST
+442 AKWTVKQST
-451 PSDPEPTKPVVK
+451 PSDPEPSKPVVK
-463 AKRTKANDQA
+463 AKRTKVNDQA
-473 LSSKFNITTGKSIKV
+473 LSSKFSITTGKTIKV

-518 SAKTLSVTIN
+518 AAKTLSVTIN
-528 KLDKKAV
+528 KLNKKAV

-547 YKKVAGK
+547 YKKVDGK

-579 IQTKKSAYSL
+579 IQIKKSAYSL
-589 KKGKTAKIKATIIK
+589 KKGKTAKIKATIVK

-638 GKGTCYVYIY
+638 EKGTCYVYIY

>member
-7 ENKVTGILMALLVGI
+7 ENKVTGILTALLVGI

-29 TMKVNATE
+29 TMKVNAAE
-37 YRSGTIDPTTLQVGD
+37 YRSGTVDPTNIQVGD

-75 WITYGGSSQYW
+75 WITYGGPSKYG

-95 KRSDAHKDHAG
+95 KRLDAHKDHAG
-106 YVGYSEFSFYFTG
+106 YVGYSEFSYYFTQA
-119 GYLSSNNTPY
+119 YLPKNTPY

-158 HIPSTFPT
+158 HIPSIFPT
-166 TTKAGYDFIGWYTD
+166 TTRIGYMLEGWYTD
-180 ENLTQP
+180 EECTQAAQ
-186 VSRELSIFEDI
+186 RELSIFEDI

-202 WSKSS
+202 WIEIGA
-207 VHQHTFSN
+207 HEHTFSDN
-215 SWSSNAYGHWH
+215 WSSNAYGHWH
-226 AATCEHSD
+226 AATCEHSN
-234 LKEDFQ
+234 LEENYQK
-240 EHSYG
+240 HSYG
-245 TAGEARYTCSI
+245 TTGEDRYTCLI

-262 DKKAAADIVDASK
+262 DKKAAAEVVDASK
-275 VVLKADE
+275 IVLKADE

-296 PNKWITVCRKCH
+296 PNKWITVCKKCH

-315 DSDPDNIDVGIS
+315 DSDPDDISVGIGVGS
-327 DGDQK
+327 QK
-332 CYEVKQTDE
+332 CYEVEQTDE
-341 HKNHKDDVGYADFNW
+341 HKDHKDDVGYADFNW

-442 AKWMVKQST
+442 AKWTVKQST
-451 PSDPEPTKPVVK
+451 PSDPEPSKPVVK
-463 AKRTKANDQA
+463 AKRTKVNDQA
-473 LSSKFNITTGKSIKV
+473 LSSKFSITTGKTIKV

-518 SAKTLSVTIN
+518 AAKTLSVTIN
-528 KLDKKAV
+528 KLNKKAV

-547 YKKVAGK
+547 YKKVDGK

-579 IQTKKSAYSL
+579 IQIKKSAYSL
-589 KKGKTAKIKATIIK
+589 KKGKTAKIKATIVK

>member
-7 ENKVTGILMALLVGI
+7 ENKVTGILTALLVGI

-29 TMKVNATE
+29 TMKVNAAE
-37 YRSGTIDPTTLQVGD
+37 YRSGTVDPTNIQVGD

-75 WITYGGSSQYW
+75 WITYGGPSKYG

-95 KRSDAHKDHAG
+95 KRLDAHKDHAG
-106 YVGYSEFSFYFTG
+106 YVGYSEFSYYFTQA
-119 GYLSSNNTPY
+119 YLPKNTPY

-158 HIPSTFPT
+158 HIPSIFPT
-166 TTKAGYDFIGWYTD
+166 TTRIGYMLEGWYTD
-180 ENLTQP
+180 EECTQAAQ
-186 VSRELSIFEDI
+186 RELSIFEDI

-202 WSKSS
+202 WIEIGAYE
-207 VHQHTFSN
+207 HTFSDN
-215 SWSSNAYGHWH
+215 WSSNAYGHWH
-226 AATCEHSD
+226 AATCEHSN
-234 LKEDFQ
+234 LEENYQK
-240 EHSYG
+240 HSYG
-245 TAGEARYTCSI
+245 TTGEDRYTCLI

-296 PNKWITVCRKCH
+296 PNKWITVCKKCH

-315 DSDPDNIDVGIS
+315 DSDPDDISVGIGVGS
-327 DGDQK
+327 QK
-332 CYEVKQTDE
+332 CYEVEQTDE
-341 HKNHKDDVGYADFNW
+341 HKDHKDDVGYADFNW
-356 YTTNSNSPLE
+356 YTTNSESPLE
-366 RNVPYTVIENDNLGY
+366 RNVPYTVVENDNLGY

-442 AKWMVKQST
+442 AKWTVKQST
-451 PSDPEPTKPVVK
+451 PSDPEPSKPVVK
-463 AKRTKANDQA
+463 AKRTKVNDQA
-473 LSSKFNITTGKSIKV
+473 LSSKFSITTGKTIKV

-496 DGYDVYMA
+496 DGYEVYMA

-518 SAKTLSVTIN
+518 AAKTLSVTIN
-528 KLDKKAV
+528 KLNKKTV

-547 YKKVAGK
+547 YKKVDGK

-579 IQTKKSAYSL
+579 IQIKKSAYSL
-589 KKGKTAKIKATIIK
+589 KKGKTAKIKATIVK

-638 GKGTCYVYIY
+638 EKGTCYVYIY

>member
-7 ENKVTGILMALLVGI
+7 ENKVTGILTALLVGI

-29 TMKVNATE
+29 TMKVNAAE
-37 YRSGTIDPTTLQVGD
+37 YRSGTVDPTNIQVGD

-75 WITYGGSSQYW
+75 WITYGGPSKYG

-95 KRSDAHKDHAG
+95 KRLDAHKDHAG
-106 YVGYSEFSFYFTG
+106 YVGYSEFSYYFTQA
-119 GYLSSNNTPY
+119 YLPKNTPY

-158 HIPSTFPT
+158 HIPSIFPT
-166 TTKAGYDFIGWYTD
+166 TTRIGYMLEGWCTD
-180 ENLTQP
+180 EECTQAAQ
-186 VSRELSIFEDI
+186 RELSIFEDI

-202 WSKSS
+202 WIEIGA
-207 VHQHTFSN
+207 HEHTFSDN
-215 SWSSNAYGHWH
+215 WSSNAYGHWH
-226 AATCEHSD
+226 AATCEHSN
-234 LKEDFQ
+234 LEENYQK
-240 EHSYG
+240 HSYG
-245 TAGEARYTCSI
+245 TTGEDRYTCLI

-296 PNKWITVCRKCH
+296 PNKWITVCKKCH

-315 DSDPDNIDVGIS
+315 DSDPDDISVGIGVGS
-327 DGDQK
+327 QK
-332 CYEVKQTDE
+332 CYEVEQTDE
-341 HKNHKDDVGYADFNW
+341 HKDHKDDVGYADFNW
-356 YTTNSNSPLE
+356 YTTNSESPLE
-366 RNVPYTVIENDNLGY
+366 RNVPYTVVENDNLGY

-442 AKWMVKQST
+442 AKWTVKQST
-451 PSDPEPTKPVVK
+451 PSDPEPSKPVVK
-463 AKRTKANDQA
+463 AKRTKVNDQA
-473 LSSKFNITTGKSIKV
+473 LSSKFSITTGKTIKV

-496 DGYDVYMA
+496 DGYEVYMA

-518 SAKTLSVTIN
+518 AAKTLSVTIN
-528 KLDKKAV
+528 KLNKKAV

-547 YKKVAGK
+547 YKKVDGK

-579 IQTKKSAYSL
+579 IQIKKSAYSL
-589 KKGKTAKIKATIIK
+589 KKGKTAKIKATIVK

-638 GKGTCYVYIY
+638 EKGTCYVYIY

>member
-7 ENKVTGILMALLVGI
+7 ENKVTGILTALLIGI

-29 TMKVNATE
+29 TMKVNAAE
-37 YRSGTIDPTTLQVGD
+37 YRSGTVDPTNIQVGD

-62 DKQIVVCKQCHMI
+62 DRQIVVCEQCHMI
-75 WITYGGSSQYW
+75 WITYGGYHDYGT
-86 IGDRINSIV
+86 GDRINSIV
-95 KRSDAHKDHAG
+95 RKSDAHKDHEKS
-106 YVGYSEFSFYFTG
+106 VGYTDFSFFFTG
-119 GYLSSNNTPY
+119 GYLPSNTPY

-180 ENLTQP
+180 ENLTQSA
-186 VSRELSIFEDI
+186 SRELSIFEDM

-202 WSKSS
+202 WSKLS

-226 AATCEHSD
+226 PATCGHSD

-262 DKKAAADIVDASK
+262 DKKAAADIVDASNT
-275 VVLKADE
+275 VLKADE

-332 CYEVKQTDE
+332 CYEVEQTDE
-341 HKNHKDDVGYADFNW
+341 HKDHKDDVGYADFNW

-366 RNVPYTVIENDNLGY
+366 RNVPYTVVENDNLGY

-430 PGKALTGNTILY
+430 PGKALTGDTILY
-442 AKWMVKQST
+442 AKWTVKQS
-451 PSDPEPTKPVVK
+451 PVVK

-518 SAKTLSVTIN
+518 SAKTLSMTIN

-569 KNTTVTDVKK
+569 KNTTVTDAKK
-579 IQTKKSAYSL
+579 IQVRKSAYSL
-589 KKGKTAKIKATIIK
+589 NKGKTAKIKATIVK

>member
-7 ENKVTGILMALLVGI
+7 ENKVTGILTALLVGI

-52 TVYVGVELSS
+52 TVYVGAELSP

-75 WITYGGSSQYW
+75 WITYGGSSQYG

-95 KRSDAHKDHAG
+95 MRSDAHKDHAG
-106 YVGYSEFSFYFTG
+106 YVGYSEFNFYFTG
-119 GYLSSNNTPY
+119 EYLPSNTPY

-158 HIPSTFPT
+158 HIPSIFPT
-166 TTKAGYDFIGWYTD
+166 TTRIGYMLEGWYTD
-180 ENLTQP
+180 EECTQAAQ
-186 VSRELSIFEDI
+186 RELSIFEDI

-202 WSKSS
+202 WIEIGA
-207 VHQHTFSN
+207 HEHTFSDN
-215 SWSSNAYGHWH
+215 WSSNAYGHWH
-226 AATCEHSD
+226 AATCEHSN
-234 LKEDFQ
+234 LEENYQK
-240 EHSYG
+240 HSYG
-245 TAGEARYTCSI
+245 TTGEDRYTCLI

-262 DKKAAADIVDASK
+262 DKKAAAEVVDASK
-275 VVLKADE
+275 IVLKADE

-296 PNKWITVCRKCH
+296 PNKWITVCKKCH

-315 DSDPDNIDVGIS
+315 DSDPDDISVGIGVGS
-327 DGDQK
+327 QK
-332 CYEVKQTDE
+332 CYEVEQTDE
-341 HKNHKDDVGYADFNW
+341 HKDHKDDVGYADFNW

-442 AKWMVKQST
+442 AKWTVKQST
-451 PSDPEPTKPVVK
+451 PSDPEPSKPVVK
-463 AKRTKANDQA
+463 AKRTKVNDQA
-473 LSSKFNITTGKSIKV
+473 LSSKFSITTGKTIKV

-518 SAKTLSVTIN
+518 AAKTLSVTIN
-528 KLDKKAV
+528 KLNKKAV

-547 YKKVAGK
+547 YKKVDGK

-579 IQTKKSAYSL
+579 IQIKKSAYSL
-589 KKGKTAKIKATIIK
+589 KKGKTAKIKATIVK

>member
-7 ENKVTGILMALLVGI
+7 ENKVTGILTALLVGI

-29 TMKVNATE
+29 TMKVNAAE
-37 YRSGTIDPTTLQVGD
+37 YRSGTVDPTNIQVGD

-75 WITYGGSSQYW
+75 WITYGGPSKYG

-95 KRSDAHKDHAG
+95 KRLDAHKDHAS
-106 YVGYSEFSFYFTG
+106 YVGYSEFSYYFTQA
-119 GYLSSNNTPY
+119 YLPKNTPY

-158 HIPSTFPT
+158 HIPSIFPT
-166 TTKAGYDFIGWYTD
+166 TTRIGYMLEGWYTD
-180 ENLTQP
+180 EECTQAAQ
-186 VSRELSIFEDI
+186 RELSIFEDI

-202 WSKSS
+202 WIEIGA
-207 VHQHTFSN
+207 HEHTFSDN
-215 SWSSNAYGHWH
+215 WSSNAYGHWH
-226 AATCEHSD
+226 AATCEHSN
-234 LKEDFQ
+234 LEENYQK
-240 EHSYG
+240 HSYG
-245 TAGEARYTCSI
+245 TTGEDRYTCLI

-262 DKKAAADIVDASK
+262 DKKAAAEVVDASK
-275 VVLKADE
+275 IVLKADE

-296 PNKWITVCRKCH
+296 PNKWITVCKKCH

-315 DSDPDNIDVGIS
+315 DSDPDDISVGIGVGS
-327 DGDQK
+327 QK
-332 CYEVKQTDE
+332 CYEVEQTDE
-341 HKNHKDDVGYADFNW
+341 HKDHKDDVGYADFNW

-442 AKWMVKQST
+442 AKWTVKQST
-451 PSDPEPTKPVVK
+451 PSDPEPSKPVVK
-463 AKRTKANDQA
+463 AKRTKVNDQA

-496 DGYDVYMA
+496 DGYDVYMV

-528 KLDKKAV
+528 KLNKKAV

-579 IQTKKSAYSL
+579 VKTKKSAYSL
-589 KKGKTAKIKATIIK
+589 KKGKTAKIKATIVK

>member
-7 ENKVTGILMALLVGI
+7 ENKVTGILTALLVGI

-52 TVYVGVELSS
+52 TVYVGAELSP

-95 KRSDAHKDHAG
+95 MRSDAHKDHAG
-106 YVGYSEFSFYFTG
+106 YVGYSEFSYYFTQA
-119 GYLSSNNTPY
+119 YLPKNTPY

-158 HIPSTFPT
+158 HIPSIFPT
-166 TTKAGYDFIGWYTD
+166 TTRIGYMLEGWYTD
-180 ENLTQP
+180 EECTQAAQ
-186 VSRELSIFEDI
+186 RELSIFEDI

-202 WSKSS
+202 WIEIGA
-207 VHQHTFSN
+207 HEHTFSDN
-215 SWSSNAYGHWH
+215 WSSNAYGHWH
-226 AATCEHSD
+226 AATCEHSN
-234 LKEDFQ
+234 LEENYQK
-240 EHSYG
+240 HSYG
-245 TAGEARYTCSI
+245 TTGEDRYTCLI

-262 DKKAAADIVDASK
+262 DKKAAAEVVDASK
-275 VVLKADE
+275 IVLKADE

-296 PNKWITVCRKCH
+296 PNKWITVCKKCH

-315 DSDPDNIDVGIS
+315 DSDPDDISVGIGVGS
-327 DGDQK
+327 QK
-332 CYEVKQTDE
+332 CYEVEQTDE
-341 HKNHKDDVGYADFNW
+341 HKVHKDDVGYADFNW

-442 AKWMVKQST
+442 AKWTVKQST
-451 PSDPEPTKPVVK
+451 PSDPEPSKPVVK
-463 AKRTKANDQA
+463 AKRTKVNDQA
-473 LSSKFNITTGKSIKV
+473 LSSKFSITTGKTIKV

-518 SAKTLSVTIN
+518 AAKTLSVTIN
-528 KLDKKAV
+528 KLNKKAV

-547 YKKVAGK
+547 YKKVDGK

-569 KNTTVTDVKK
+569 KNTIVTDVKK

-589 KKGKTAKIKATIIK
+589 KKGKTAKIKATIVK

>member
-1 MVRRLK
+1 MEIRSVMRL
-7 ENKVTGILMALLVGI
+7 
-22 VMFVGMG
+22 
-29 TMKVNATE
+29 
-37 YRSGTIDPTTLQVGD
+37 S
-52 TVYVGVELSS
+52 
-62 DKQIVVCKQCHMI
+62 
-75 WITYGGSSQYW
+75 
-86 IGDRINSIV
+86 
-95 KRSDAHKDHAG
+95 
-106 YVGYSEFSFYFTG
+106 
-119 GYLSSNNTPY
+119 
-129 TVMGNSNLG
+129 
-138 YTIKY
+138 
-143 NTNGGSAIADAVKQT
+143 
-158 HIPSTFPT
+158 
-166 TTKAGYDFIGWYTD
+166 
-180 ENLTQP
+180 
-186 VSRELSIFEDI
+186 
-197 TLYAK
+197 
-202 WSKSS
+202 
-207 VHQHTFSN
+207 
-215 SWSSNAYGHWH
+215 
-226 AATCEHSD
+226 
-234 LKEDFQ
+234 
-240 EHSYG
+240 
-245 TAGEARYTCSI
+245 
-256 CKYVDA
+256 
-262 DKKAAADIVDASK
+262 
-275 VVLKADE
+275 
-282 VQVGDKIYFGNQLS
+282 
-296 PNKWITVCRKCH
+296 
-308 MIWITSA
+308 
-315 DSDPDNIDVGIS
+315 
-327 DGDQK
+327 
-332 CYEVKQTDE
+332 
-341 HKNHKDDVGYADFNW
+341 
-356 YTTNSNSPLE
+356 
-366 RNVPYTVIENDNLGY
+366 ENDNLGY

-407 TTSKAEYEFAGWYT
+407 TTSKAGYEFAGWYT

-442 AKWMVKQST
+442 AKWTVKQST

-569 KNTTVTDVKK
+569 KNTTVTDAKK

-589 KKGKTAKIKATIIK
+589 KKGKTAKIKATIVK

>member
-7 ENKVTGILMALLVGI
+7 ENKVTGILTALLVGI

-29 TMKVNATE
+29 TMKVNAAE
-37 YRSGTIDPTTLQVGD
+37 YRSGTVDPTNIQVGD

-75 WITYGGSSQYW
+75 WITYGGPSKYG

-95 KRSDAHKDHAG
+95 KRLDAHKDHAG
-106 YVGYSEFSFYFTG
+106 YVGYSEFSYYFTQA
-119 GYLSSNNTPY
+119 YLPKNTPY

-158 HIPSTFPT
+158 HIPSIFPT
-166 TTKAGYDFIGWYTD
+166 TTRIGYMLEGWYTD
-180 ENLTQP
+180 EECTQAAQ
-186 VSRELSIFEDI
+186 RELSIFEDI

-202 WSKSS
+202 WIEIGA
-207 VHQHTFSN
+207 HEHTFSDN
-215 SWSSNAYGHWH
+215 WSSNAYGHWH
-226 AATCEHSD
+226 AATCEHSN
-234 LKEDFQ
+234 LEENYQK
-240 EHSYG
+240 HSYG
-245 TAGEARYTCSI
+245 TTGEDRYTCLI

-296 PNKWITVCRKCH
+296 PNKWITVCKKCH

-315 DSDPDNIDVGIS
+315 DSDPDDISVGIGVGS
-327 DGDQK
+327 QK
-332 CYEVKQTDE
+332 CYEVEQTDE
-341 HKNHKDDVGYADFNW
+341 HKDHKDDVGYADFNW
-356 YTTNSNSPLE
+356 YTTNSESPLE

-442 AKWMVKQST
+442 AKWTVKQS
-451 PSDPEPTKPVVK
+451 PVVK

-473 LSSKFNITTGKSIKV
+473 LSSKFSITTGKTIKV

-518 SAKTLSVTIN
+518 AAKTLSVTIN
-528 KLDKKAV
+528 KLNKKTV

-547 YKKVAGK
+547 YKKVDGK

-579 IQTKKSAYSL
+579 IQIKKSAYSL
-589 KKGKTAKIKATIIK
+589 KKGKTAKIKATIVK

>member
-7 ENKVTGILMALLVGI
+7 ENKVTGILTALLVGI

-29 TMKVNATE
+29 TMKVNAAE
-37 YRSGTIDPTTLQVGD
+37 YRSGTVDPTNIQVGD

-75 WITYGGSSQYW
+75 WITYGGPSKYG

-95 KRSDAHKDHAG
+95 KRSDAHKDHAS
-106 YVGYSEFSFYFTG
+106 YVGYSEFSYYFTQA
-119 GYLSSNNTPY
+119 YLPKNTPY

-158 HIPSTFPT
+158 HIPSIFPT
-166 TTKAGYDFIGWYTD
+166 TTRIGYMLEGWYTD
-180 ENLTQP
+180 EECTQAAQ
-186 VSRELSIFEDI
+186 RELSIFEDI

-202 WSKSS
+202 WIEIGA
-207 VHQHTFSN
+207 HEHTFSDN
-215 SWSSNAYGHWH
+215 WSSNAYGHWH
-226 AATCEHSD
+226 AATCEHSN
-234 LKEDFQ
+234 LEENYQK
-240 EHSYG
+240 HSYG
-245 TAGEARYTCSI
+245 TTGEDRYTCLI

-262 DKKAAADIVDASK
+262 DKKAAAEVVDASK
-275 VVLKADE
+275 IVLKADE

-296 PNKWITVCRKCH
+296 PNKWITVCKKCH

-315 DSDPDNIDVGIS
+315 DSDPDDISVGIGVGS
-327 DGDQK
+327 QK
-332 CYEVKQTDE
+332 CYEVEQTDE
-341 HKNHKDDVGYADFNW
+341 HKDHKDDVGYADFNW

-442 AKWMVKQST
+442 AKWTVKQST
-451 PSDPEPTKPVVK
+451 PSDPEPSKPVVK
-463 AKRTKANDQA
+463 AKRTKVNDQA
-473 LSSKFNITTGKSIKV
+473 LSSKFSITTGKTIKV

-518 SAKTLSVTIN
+518 AAKTLSVTIN
-528 KLDKKAV
+528 KLNKKAV

-547 YKKVAGK
+547 YKKVDGK

-579 IQTKKSAYSL
+579 IQIKKSAYSL
-589 KKGKTAKIKATIIK
+589 KKGKTAKIKATIVK

-638 GKGTCYVYIY
+638 EKGTCYVYIY

>member
-7 ENKVTGILMALLVGI
+7 ENKVTGILTALLVGI

-29 TMKVNATE
+29 TMKVNAAE
-37 YRSGTIDPTTLQVGD
+37 YRSGTVDPTNIQVGD

-75 WITYGGSSQYW
+75 WITYGGPSKYG

-95 KRSDAHKDHAG
+95 KRLDAHKDHAS
-106 YVGYSEFSFYFTG
+106 YVGYSEFSYYFTQA
-119 GYLSSNNTPY
+119 YLPKNTPY

-158 HIPSTFPT
+158 HIPSIFPT
-166 TTKAGYDFIGWYTD
+166 TTRIGYMLEGWYTD
-180 ENLTQP
+180 EECTQAAQ
-186 VSRELSIFEDI
+186 RELSIFEDI

-202 WSKSS
+202 WIEIGA
-207 VHQHTFSN
+207 HEHTFSDN
-215 SWSSNAYGHWH
+215 WSSNAYGHWH
-226 AATCEHSD
+226 AATCEHSN
-234 LKEDFQ
+234 LEENYQK
-240 EHSYG
+240 HSYG
-245 TAGEARYTCSI
+245 TTGEDRYTCLI

-262 DKKAAADIVDASK
+262 DKKAAAEVVDASK
-275 VVLKADE
+275 IVLKADE

-296 PNKWITVCRKCH
+296 PNKWITVCKKCH

-315 DSDPDNIDVGIS
+315 DSDPDDISVGIGVGS
-327 DGDQK
+327 QK
-332 CYEVKQTDE
+332 CYEVEQTDE
-341 HKNHKDDVGYADFNW
+341 HKDHKDDVGYADFNW

-442 AKWMVKQST
+442 AKWTVKQST
-451 PSDPEPTKPVVK
+451 PSDPESPKPVVK
-463 AKRTKANDQA
+463 AKRTKVNDQA
-473 LSSKFNITTGKSIKV
+473 LSSKFSITTGKTIKV

-518 SAKTLSVTIN
+518 AAKTLSVTIN
-528 KLDKKAV
+528 KLNKKAV

-547 YKKVAGK
+547 YKKVDGK

-579 IQTKKSAYSL
+579 IQIKKSAYSL
-589 KKGKTAKIKATIIK
+589 KKGKTAKIKATIVK

>member
-7 ENKVTGILMALLVGI
+7 ENKVTGILTALLIGI

-29 TMKVNATE
+29 TMKVNAAE
-37 YRSGTIDPTTLQVGD
+37 YRSGTVDPTNIQVGD

-62 DKQIVVCKQCHMI
+62 DRQIVVCEQCHMI
-75 WITYGGSSQYW
+75 WITYGGYHDYGT
-86 IGDRINSIV
+86 GDRINSIV
-95 KRSDAHKDHAG
+95 RKSDAHKDHEKS
-106 YVGYSEFSFYFTG
+106 VGYTDFSFFFTG
-119 GYLSSNNTPY
+119 GYLPSNTPY

-180 ENLTQP
+180 ENLTQSA
-186 VSRELSIFEDI
+186 SRELSIFEDM

-202 WSKSS
+202 WSKLS

-226 AATCEHSD
+226 PATCGHSD

-296 PNKWITVCRKCH
+296 PNKWITVCKKCH

-315 DSDPDNIDVGIS
+315 DADPDNIDVGIS

-332 CYEVKQTDE
+332 CYEVEQTDA
-341 HKNHKDDVGYADFNW
+341 HKDHPDDVGYADFNW

-430 PGKALTGNTILY
+430 PGKALTGDTILY
-442 AKWMVKQST
+442 AKWTVKQS
-451 PSDPEPTKPVVK
+451 PVVK

-473 LSSKFNITTGKSIKV
+473 LSSKFNITTGKSIKI

-569 KNTTVTDVKK
+569 KNTTVTDAKK
-579 IQTKKSAYSL
+579 IQVRKSAYSL
-589 KKGKTAKIKATIIK
+589 NKGKTAKIKATIVK

>member
-7 ENKVTGILMALLVGI
+7 ENKVTGILTALLVGI

-29 TMKVNATE
+29 TMKVNAAE
-37 YRSGTIDPTTLQVGD
+37 YRSGTVDPTNIQVGD

-75 WITYGGSSQYW
+75 WITYGGPSKYG

-95 KRSDAHKDHAG
+95 KRLDAHKDHAG
-106 YVGYSEFSFYFTG
+106 YVGYSEFSYYFTQA
-119 GYLSSNNTPY
+119 YLPKNTPY

-158 HIPSTFPT
+158 HIPSIFPT
-166 TTKAGYDFIGWYTD
+166 TTRIGYMLEGWYTD
-180 ENLTQP
+180 EECTQAAQ
-186 VSRELSIFEDI
+186 RELSIFEDI

-202 WSKSS
+202 WIEIGA
-207 VHQHTFSN
+207 HEHTFSDN
-215 SWSSNAYGHWH
+215 WSSNAYGHWH
-226 AATCEHSD
+226 AATCEHSN
-234 LKEDFQ
+234 LEENYQK
-240 EHSYG
+240 HSYG
-245 TAGEARYTCSI
+245 TTGEDRYTCLI

-296 PNKWITVCRKCH
+296 PNKWITVCKKCH

-315 DSDPDNIDVGIS
+315 DSDPDDISVGIGVGS
-327 DGDQK
+327 QK
-332 CYEVKQTDE
+332 CYEVEQTDE
-341 HKNHKDDVGYADFNW
+341 HKDHKDDVGYADFNW
-356 YTTNSNSPLE
+356 YTTNSESPLE
-366 RNVPYTVIENDNLGY
+366 RNVPYTVVENDNLGY

-442 AKWMVKQST
+442 AKWTVKQST
-451 PSDPEPTKPVVK
+451 PSDPEPSKPVVK
-463 AKRTKANDQA
+463 AKRTKVNDQA
-473 LSSKFNITTGKSIKV
+473 LSSKFSITTGKTIKV

-496 DGYDVYMA
+496 DGYEVYMA
-504 YCKKGKYTVVKSVK
+504 YCKKGKYTLVKSVK
-518 SAKTLSVTIN
+518 AAKTLSVTIN
-528 KLDKKAV
+528 KLNKKAV

-547 YKKVAGK
+547 YKKVDGK

-579 IQTKKSAYSL
+579 IQIKKSAYSL
-589 KKGKTAKIKATIIK
+589 KKGKTAKIKATIVK

-638 GKGTCYVYIY
+638 EKGTCYVYIY

>member
-7 ENKVTGILMALLVGI
+7 ENKVTGILTALLVGI

-29 TMKVNATE
+29 TMKVNAAE
-37 YRSGTIDPTTLQVGD
+37 YRSGTVDPTNIQVGD

-75 WITYGGSSQYW
+75 WITYGGPSKYG

-95 KRSDAHKDHAG
+95 KRLDAHKDHAG
-106 YVGYSEFSFYFTG
+106 YVGYSEFSYYFTQA
-119 GYLSSNNTPY
+119 YLPKNTPY

-158 HIPSTFPT
+158 HIPSIFPT
-166 TTKAGYDFIGWYTD
+166 TTRIGYMLEGWYTD
-180 ENLTQP
+180 EECTQAAQ
-186 VSRELSIFEDI
+186 RELSIFEDI

-202 WSKSS
+202 WIEIGA
-207 VHQHTFSN
+207 HEHTFSDN
-215 SWSSNAYGHWH
+215 WSSNAYGHWH
-226 AATCEHSD
+226 AATCEHSN
-234 LKEDFQ
+234 LEENYQK
-240 EHSYG
+240 HSYG
-245 TAGEARYTCSI
+245 TTGEDRYTCLI

-296 PNKWITVCRKCH
+296 SNKWITVCKKCH

-315 DSDPDNIDVGIS
+315 DSDPDDISVGIGVGS
-327 DGDQK
+327 QK
-332 CYEVKQTDE
+332 CYEVEQTDE
-341 HKNHKDDVGYADFNW
+341 HKDHKDDVGYADFNW
-356 YTTNSNSPLE
+356 YTTNSESPLE
-366 RNVPYTVIENDNLGY
+366 RNVPYTVVENDNLGY

-442 AKWMVKQST
+442 AKWTVKQST
-451 PSDPEPTKPVVK
+451 PSDPEPSKPVVK
-463 AKRTKANDQA
+463 AKRTKVNDQA
-473 LSSKFNITTGKSIKV
+473 LSSKFSITTGKTIKV

-496 DGYDVYMA
+496 DGYEVYMA

-518 SAKTLSVTIN
+518 AAKTLSVTIN
-528 KLDKKAV
+528 KLNKKAV

-547 YKKVAGK
+547 YKKVDGK

-579 IQTKKSAYSL
+579 IQIKKSAYSL
-589 KKGKTAKIKATIIK
+589 KKGKTAKIKATIVK

-638 GKGTCYVYIY
+638 EKGTCYVYIY